1 VGAEVG
7 DGLRVTEHRVSSAP
21 PSENTPE
28 LQAERDAQLAAY
40 VPRVALEWLAER
52 PDERHR
58 TVEATLVFVDVSGFT
73 ALTERLAARG
83 RAGAEEITEIVGS
96 TFAELARIAGAYG
109 ADLLK
114 WGGDASLLLFEGLE
128 PLQGGSIVLAQRS
141 LPRRRGARE
150 F

>member
-1 VGAEVG
+1 MLSSLRTCR
-7 DGLRVTEHRVSSAP
+7 GLRSSGP
-21 PSENTPE
+21 PK
-28 LQAERDAQLAAY
+28 
-40 VPRVALEWLAER
+40 R

-58 TVEATLVFVDVSGFT
+58 TIEATLVFVDVSGFT

-96 TFAELARIAGAYG
+96 PFAELARIAGAHD